1 MHRGKIGYLQYAD
14 ILDSQLESLTEMLL
28 LENQMIHLMLV
39 RYSLVNILHFLV
51 CVFERDCTIPA
62 ADEALGG

>member
-28 LENQMIHLMLV
+28 LENEMIHLMLV
-39 RYSLVNILHFLV
+39 RYSLVNILHFL
-51 CVFERDCTIPA
+51 A
-62 ADEALGG
+62 AYLKEIAQYMLQMKH